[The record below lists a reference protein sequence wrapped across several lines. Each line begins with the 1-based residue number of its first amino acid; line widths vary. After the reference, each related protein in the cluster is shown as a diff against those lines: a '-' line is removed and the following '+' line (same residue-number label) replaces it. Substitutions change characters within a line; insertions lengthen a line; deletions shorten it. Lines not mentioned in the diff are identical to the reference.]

1 MERPILD
8 KIDFN
13 ILSTLA
19 RDCRTS
25 YSSMGSLVGLTSKSV
40 KARVKNM
47 VRSGIIEKF
56 IVRVNPAGFG
66 WRTARVLVSTNNGIT
81 KDDVIQR
88 IKQFGDL
95 AYHVHHMGR
104 TTVAALII
112 KKSLDKK
119 TIQSLND
126 SLKPATVSR
135 ITVSE
140 LPILTDLSETD
151 LRIIK
156 CLLLS
161 GARMEISE
169 IANELGISEKT
180 TTRRLNKMKEGRLL
194 EFSIQCDPAS
204 MIGYV
209 QFAILINIEKTHYRN
224 VCERMYTEFQEN
236 ILYRPS
242 MIDPDD
248 RLIFVLF
255 GENVFMIDFIL
266 AKVDSFE
273 GVKNADVYILVKW
286 QYYDDWIIREIDERL
301 LSQRPLSSKSIKVAG
316 AFKTVT

>member
-1 MERPILD
+1 MKELTLD

-13 ILSTLA
+13 ILATLA

-25 YSSMGSLVGLTSKSV
+25 YSSMGSMIGLTSKSV

-47 VRSGIIEKF
+47 VQRGVIEKF
-56 IVRVNPAGFG
+56 IVRVNPEGFG
-66 WRTARVLVSTNNGIT
+66 YKTARVLVQTNNGIP
-81 KDDVIQR
+81 KDDFIQR
-88 IKQFGDL
+88 IKKFGDL
-95 AYHVHHMGR
+95 AYHVHHVGR
-104 TTVAALII
+104 TSVAALII
-112 KKSLDKK
+112 KESLDSK
-119 TIQSLND
+119 TLRSLID
-126 SLKPATVSR
+126 SLRPATVNR
-135 ITVSE
+135 IAVSK
-140 LPILTDLSETD
+140 LPVSTDLGETD

-161 GARMEISE
+161 GARMEISD

-180 TTRRLNKMKEGRLL
+180 TTRRLDRMKEGRLL

-209 QFAILINIEKTHYRN
+209 QFAILINFEKTYYHK

-242 MIDPDD
+242 IIDPDD

-255 GENVFMIDFIL
+255 GENVFKVDSVL

-273 GVKNADVYILVKW
+273 GVKSADVYILTKL
-286 QYYDDWIIREIDERL
+286 QYYDDWIIRKIDERL
-301 LSQRPLSSKSIKVAG
+301 LLSQRPPLSRM
-316 AFKTVT
+316 

>member
-1 MERPILD
+1 MERLILD
-8 KIDFN
+8 KIDLN
-13 ILSTLA
+13 ILATLA

-25 YSSMGSLVGLTSKSV
+25 YSSIGSLIGLTSKSI

-47 VRSGIIEKF
+47 VRSGVIEKF

-66 WRTARVLVSTNNGIT
+66 YRTAHVFVKTNIGIT

-88 IKQFGDL
+88 VKQFGAL

-104 TTVAALII
+104 TCVAALII
-112 KKSLDKK
+112 NKSLDDNI
-119 TIQSLND
+119 IQSSLND
-126 SLKPATVSR
+126 CLKPATVIS

-140 LPILTDLSETD
+140 LSVSIDLSETD

-169 IANELGISEKT
+169 IAKELGISEKT
-180 TTRRLNKMKEGRLL
+180 ITRRLDRMKEGRLL
-194 EFSIQCDPAS
+194 DFSLQFDPAA
-204 MIGYV
+204 MIGYIQFGIPIIAV
-209 QFAILINIEKTHYRN
+209 QSHYRS
-224 VCERMYTEFQEN
+224 VYERMYSEFQEN
-236 ILYRPS
+236 ILYVPS
-242 MIDPDD
+242 VIDPNDW
-248 RLIFVLF
+248 LLFVLF
-255 GENVFMIDFIL
+255 GENVFKVDSVL

-273 GVKNADVYILVKW
+273 GVKSADVYILMKW

-301 LSQRPLSSKSIKVAG
+301 LLPRTLSRKSIKVAG
-316 AFKTVT
+316 I